1 MSTMGKV
8 TKMNFK
14 SKKLSMKKALKDNID
29 DIMID
34 DLGNKA
40 MQDLMEMDP
49 SYHRAIGQQLKEYE
63 NKILD

>member
-49 SYHRAIGQQLKEYE
+49 SYHRAIGQ
-63 NKILD
+63 